1 MNSSLRHANAGN
13 TVSNTVSNL
22 LDYLPFLRLVTVTK
36 TQLSAGTEV
45 FTEGAGCGK
54 IGFLD
59 AGVVRVYK
67 LSQTGREITLYRLG
81 TGESCILSMSC
92 ALSNPIHQASAVVE
106 EDATLL
112 TLSVADFQ
120 HLVER
125 SHEAR
130 NYVFTQFALRL
141 SDVMLLVE
149 EVVFRRMDERLA
161 ELLHSLTRHTTLLH
175 KTHEELAAELGT
187 AREVVSRT
195 LKEFE
200 RNGWVHLSR
209 GTIAVV
215 QRNQLL
221 RRS

>member
-1 MNSSLRHANAGN
+1 MNSPPRHANTG
-13 TVSNTVSNL
+13 NTVSNL
-22 LDYLPFLRLVTVTK
+22 LDYLPFLRSVPVNTAR
-36 TQLSAGTEV
+36 LSAGSEV
-45 FTEGAGCGK
+45 FTEGTGCGK
-54 IGFLD
+54 IGFVD
-59 AGVVRVYK
+59 SGVVRVYK
-67 LSQTGREITLYRLG
+67 LSETGREITLYRLG
-81 TGESCILSMSC
+81 AGESCILSMSC

-112 TLSVADFQ
+112 TLSMADFQ
-120 HLVER
+120 QLVER

-130 NYVFTQFALRL
+130 NYVFAQFALRL

-161 ELLHSLTRHTTLLH
+161 DLLHSLTRHTALIH

-200 RNGWVHLSR
+200 RKGWIQLSR
-209 GTIAVV
+209 GTITVV
-215 QRNQLL
+215 HRNQLL
-221 RRS
+221 HRS